1 MVLKEETE
9 FAFSG
14 KQKYSVRE
22 KIVAVSGTTKISVQ
36 NRHQNPKESQR
47 PNEVHLG
54 SLLVNRADITSK
66 VSARDHLVIMG
77 IQPNVN
83 STKQN
88 RDAHL
93 VKSARKKPKG
103 DGDNN
108 AVALLKDSRQLG
120 CVFQDTEPPESS
132 SFYGRQRKSWN
143 QFDEWTS
150 QKLRHR
156 SE

>member
-9 FAFSG
+9 FAING

-36 NRHQNPKESQR
+36 NRHKNPKESQR

-88 RDAHL
+88 RDANF
-93 VKSARKKPKG
+93 VKSAR
-103 DGDNN
+103 
-108 AVALLKDSRQLG
+108 L
-120 CVFQDTEPPESS
+120 CT
-132 SFYGRQRKSWN
+132 GR
-143 QFDEWTS
+143 
-150 QKLRHR
+150 
-156 SE
+156 

>member
-1 MVLKEETE
+1 MTWKFIRRYRARLSKIEDNGEEKHRSETSIFGNFDASNE
-9 FAFSG
+9 RIETGALATNRRGQRGIERGNGVCYHG

-93 VKSARKKPKG
+93 
-103 DGDNN
+103 
-108 AVALLKDSRQLG
+108 
-120 CVFQDTEPPESS
+120 
-132 SFYGRQRKSWN
+132 
-143 QFDEWTS
+143 
-150 QKLRHR
+150 
-156 SE
+156 